1 MGLSTARTWM
11 APFFFYY
18 FSEFLMVAISGGRLG
33 RESSP
38 SIDSGLFVFNDSD
51 FEGDNGERR
60 VADFGVGGNKSF

>member
-1 MGLSTARTWM
+1 
-11 APFFFYY
+11 
-18 FSEFLMVAISGGRLG
+18 MVAISGGRLG